1 MTNDGD
7 SVTLTGSKTKEL
19 KTKSGKTI
27 AKVSETTY
35 DVSCH
40 KACLPTYIIDNALV
54 EIPNGRHWFAQ
65 KRSHG
70 QFG

>member
-1 MTNDGD
+1 MLILLILIRYWIPKEGDKDMNNDGD

-27 AKVSETTY
+27 AKVSKTTY

-40 KACLPTYIIDNALV
+40 KA
-54 EIPNGRHWFAQ
+54 
-65 KRSHG
+65 
-70 QFG
+70 